1 MDAEWLFQKDEYT
14 PIKDHEKFVDKSI
27 FSIINMLG
35 RIKRRGNYSIK
46 PFYKL
51 NATLKV
57 MFTLINIVLLA
68 LSRNFTFIIALD
80 IYLLICIL
88 TLEKEEI
95 KDILFMCFV
104 IPIFT
109 LIMLI
114 PSLLSGNI
122 TNSLLIILKVASTI
136 LSVNILSYTTKWEHI
151 TKALK
156 FLFIPDLFIWVMEI
170 TIKYIV
176 ILGEHSLNMLYALK
190 LRLIGKNNK
199 KYNSLSK
206 LMGNLF
212 LKSKEMG
219 EEMFSA
225 MECRGFTGEYKSPV
239 SFKMD
244 KYDSIYCVVNIA
256 FIVAFVLI

>member
-1 MDAEWLFQKDEYT
+1 MEAEWLFQKDDYT
-14 PIKDHEKFVDKSI
+14 PIKDQEKFVDRSI
-27 FSIINMLG
+27 FSIINILG
-35 RIKRRGNYSIK
+35 RIKRRGNYSTR

-57 MFTLINIVLLA
+57 VFTFINIILLA
-68 LSRNFTFIIALD
+68 LSRNFVFIIALY
-80 IYLLICIL
+80 IYLLTCII

-95 KDILFMCFV
+95 EDILLISFV

-122 TNSLLIILKVASTI
+122 INSALILIKVASTI

-156 FLFIPDLFIWVMEI
+156 LLFIPDLFIWVMEI

-190 LRLIGKNNK
+190 LRSIGKNNK
-199 KYNSLSK
+199 KYNSLSR

-225 MECRGFTGEYKSPV
+225 MECRGFTGEYKSLV
-239 SFKMD
+239 GFKAD
-244 KYDSIYCVVNIA
+244 KYDIIYCIVNIA
-256 FIVAFVLI
+256 FIVAFIVI